1 MQVSQVQSTPESL
14 PLVNYSL
21 LKGNLIMMTLV
32 NWQPWQEMEAMC
44 RQFDQ
49 VFEDLVTTQRVE
61 PTWQPAAELK
71 STGTEFVLRVQ
82 LPGIDAKDFNVKI
95 GRTGVA
101 ISGEHKVETKT
112 DENGFFRSEFRYG
125 KFQRVISLPSPIQ
138 NDQVNAEFKDGILT
152 LTLPKV
158 QAVRPSVVTL
168 NLTGLGESN
177 SSDAVTIAPTDSDA
191 SETGDAW
198 AQS

>member
-1 MQVSQVQSTPESL
+1 
-14 PLVNYSL
+14 
-21 LKGNLIMMTLV
+21 MMTLV
-32 NWQPWQEMEAMC
+32 NWQPWQEMEAMR

-49 VFEDLVTTQRVE
+49 VFEDLATTKRVE

-71 STGTEFVLRVQ
+71 SNETEFVLRVQ
-82 LPGIDAKDFNVKI
+82 LPGIDAKDLNVKI

-101 ISGEHKVETKT
+101 LSGEHKVENKT
-112 DENGFFRSEFRYG
+112 EEKGFFRSEFRYG
-125 KFQRVISLPSPIQ
+125 KFQRVISLPSAIQ

-158 QAVRPSVVTL
+158 QAVRPLVVTL
-168 NLTGLGESN
+168 NLAG
-177 SSDAVTIAPTDSDA
+177 SDGSAEPEAATIAPADSDA